1 MNRPLHNGPCDVHAT
16 HGPIGAP
23 SCFSRRGGGFG
34 GAELGRAM
42 SDAAPVLGLC
52 VCYIRISVPF
62 QCVEWGGG

>member
-1 MNRPLHNGPCDVHAT
+1 M
-16 HGPIGAP
+16 
-23 SCFSRRGGGFG
+23 FQQEGGGFG